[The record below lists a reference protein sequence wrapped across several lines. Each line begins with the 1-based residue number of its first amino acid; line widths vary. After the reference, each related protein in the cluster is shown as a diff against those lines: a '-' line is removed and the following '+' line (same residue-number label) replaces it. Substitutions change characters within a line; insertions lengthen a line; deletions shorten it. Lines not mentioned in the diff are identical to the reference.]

1 MREVATTDVPRARPG
16 ARRGRA
22 AAIARATAD
31 LAQHPSLETL
41 LQAVV
46 ALVVEV
52 LDADAAHLELRLP
65 DGVRTARAGS
75 PEADPVDR
83 DATDAASGGGDGGAD
98 GGGDVLR
105 AEVRDRGGRSIGSLR
120 VRGAV
125 AAPEQGAADEQT
137 VLDLVAAVTSLAVEN
152 IRLRASLDVDTRA
165 EVLHRLEQAVENSA
179 DGMIVVDAVRGQD
192 GRIEDF
198 TFRMVNPAA
207 RLMSTRGGLLGRTMA
222 ESFPEFAASGLLD
235 TFADVVTDGRPRDDE
250 FHWVDPGSGR
260 EDWWQST
267 LIPADDGLL
276 VLFRRTTERHLSARA
291 LREAERRVHEAYRI
305 GRLGFYEWR
314 WGGERP
320 GFESSDELI
329 ELLGLADRPAPETLA
344 DAGPTSA
351 PGEGPF
357 PARVQTV
364 LDLLHPEDRERAGRL
379 MSTSHAGGRPVPT
392 DLRVVRPDG
401 QNVVLRAEGEAILDD
416 QGQPIGIRGTLR
428 DVTEERS
435 LQAQLQHAQRSEN
448 LGQLAAGVAHD
459 VNNLL
464 TVIGVN
470 AALLRRTLEE
480 RDLPADDARAIEEVT
495 QRGATLTRQL
505 LAFTGQQVL
514 SPVVVQ
520 IDEVMTRLVPL
531 VRRVLDERVSLHYR
545 GEPDVPPVLIDP
557 GQLEQVILN
566 LVINARDA
574 VTERVLASSGQ
585 GRVTLSVTVEDGSA
599 LRRLGRRLKTD
610 LAPGARLV
618 AVRVRDDG
626 VGMPADV
633 LARALD
639 PFFTTKP
646 TGRGTGLGLA
656 VADGIVRQSDGLLTL
671 ESEAGRGTTATVWLP
686 AAAEPAAPAPPPRAD
701 PPARSGRERVL
712 VVEDDPVVRQLTARL
727 LAHLGHDVLEADG
740 PEQALALPRDV
751 LAGVQVL
758 VSDVVMPG
766 LTGDALLERLRE
778 EHPSLA
784 AVLMSGYA
792 PGVGPARTVQ
802 GNEPLLGSA
811 VFLAKPFT
819 TGELAAAV
827 RSALARVAR

>member
-1 MREVATTDVPRARPG
+1 MPRARPA

-31 LAQHPSLETL
+31 LSQHPSLETL

-52 LDADAAHLELRLP
+52 LDADAAHVELRLP
-65 DGVRTARAGS
+65 DGVRTASAGDMT
-75 PEADPVDR
+75 PDPAGAG
-83 DATDAASGGGDGGAD
+83 AT
-98 GGGDVLR
+98 DVLR
-105 AEVRDRGGRSIGSLR
+105 AEVRDPGGRSIGSLR

-152 IRLRASLDVDTRA
+152 IRLRASLDLDTRA

-179 DGMIVVDAVRGQD
+179 DGVVVVDAVRDADGQ
-192 GRIEDF
+192 IEDF
-198 TFRMVNPAA
+198 AFRMVNPAA
-207 RLMSTRGGLLGRTMA
+207 RAMSRHGVLLGRTMVG
-222 ESFPEFAASGLLD
+222 SFPEFVSSGLLG
-235 TFADVVTDGRPRDDE
+235 TYAAVVRDGVPRDDE
-250 FHWVDPGSGR
+250 FHWVDPATGR

-267 LIPADDGLL
+267 LVPADDGLL

-305 GRLGFYEWR
+305 ARLGFYEWR
-314 WGGERP
+314 WGGDRP
-320 GFESSDELI
+320 GVESSSELVD
-329 ELLGLADRPAPETLA
+329 LLGLPPAGAAEPPAQAPAGVDPATVPVPPQVEAMLA
-344 DAGPTSA
+344 
-351 PGEGPF
+351 
-357 PARVQTV
+357 
-364 LDLLHPEDRERAGRL
+364 LIHPEDRERARRML
-379 MSTSHAGGRPVPT
+379 DAARASGRPVPT

-401 QNVVLRAEGEAILDD
+401 RTVVLRAEGEAILDD
-416 QGQPIGIRGTLR
+416 DGRPIGVRGTLR

-495 QRGATLTRQL
+495 QRGAALTRQL

-514 SPVVVQ
+514 NPVVVQ

-545 GEPDVPPVLIDP
+545 SEPEVPPVLIDP

-585 GRVTLSVTVEDGSA
+585 GRVTLSVAVEDGA
-599 LRRLGRRLKTD
+599 VLRRLGRRFQAD
-610 LAPGARLV
+610 LAPGTRLV

-626 VGMPADV
+626 VGMPAEV

-671 ESEAGRGTTATVWLP
+671 ESEAGRGTT
-686 AAAEPAAPAPPPRAD
+686 
-701 PPARSGRERVL
+701 
-712 VVEDDPVVRQLTARL
+712 
-727 LAHLGHDVLEADG
+727 
-740 PEQALALPRDV
+740 
-751 LAGVQVL
+751 
-758 VSDVVMPG
+758 
-766 LTGDALLERLRE
+766 
-778 EHPSLA
+778 
-784 AVLMSGYA
+784 
-792 PGVGPARTVQ
+792 
-802 GNEPLLGSA
+802 
-811 VFLAKPFT
+811 
-819 TGELAAAV
+819 
-827 RSALARVAR
+827 

>member
-1 MREVATTDVPRARPG
+1 VREVASPEVPRARP
-16 ARRGRA
+16 ATRRGRA

-31 LAQHPSLETL
+31 LSQHPSLETL

-52 LDADAAHLELRLP
+52 LDADAAHVELRLP
-65 DGVRTARAGS
+65 DGVRTASAGGTD
-75 PEADPVDR
+75 PEPGDVGGSDV
-83 DATDAASGGGDGGAD
+83 AAPAGGR
-98 GGGDVLR
+98 DVLR
-105 AEVRDRGGRSIGSLR
+105 AEVRDPSGRPIGSLQ

-152 IRLRASLDVDTRA
+152 IRLRASLDVDARA

-179 DGMIVVDAVRGQD
+179 DGVIVVDAVRD
-192 GRIEDF
+192 EHGRIEDF
-198 TFRMVNPAA
+198 AFRMVNPAA
-207 RLMSTRGGLLGRTMA
+207 RVLSTRGGLLGRTMR
-222 ESFPEFAASGLLD
+222 ESFPEFAATGLLA
-235 TFADVVTDGRPRDDE
+235 TFADVVAGGRPRDDE
-250 FHWVDPGSGR
+250 FHWVDPDSGR

-267 LIPADDGLL
+267 LIPADDGLM
-276 VLFRRTTERHLSARA
+276 VLFRRTTEQHLSARA

-314 WGGERP
+314 WGGDRP

-329 ELLGLADRPAPETLA
+329 ELLGLPRRPTGVEPEQRE
-344 DAGPTSA
+344 
-351 PGEGPF
+351 PGEELPGGDPAGRAF
-357 PARVQTV
+357 PARVQAV
-364 LDLLHPEDRERAGRL
+364 LELLHPEDRERARRL
-379 MSTSHAGGRPVPT
+379 MDTAWSGGRPTPT
-392 DLRVVRPDG
+392 DLRLVRPDG
-401 QNVVLRAEGEAILDD
+401 RTVVLRAEGEAILDE
-416 QGQPIGIRGTLR
+416 QGQAVGVRGTLR

-435 LQAQLQHAQRSEN
+435 LQAQLQHSQRSEN

-514 SPVVVQ
+514 NPVVVE

-545 GEPDVPPVLIDP
+545 SEPEVPPVLIDP

-585 GRVTLSVTVEDGSA
+585 GRVTLSVAVEDGAA
-599 LRRLGRRLKTD
+599 LRRLGRRFQAD

-626 VGMPADV
+626 VGMPSEV

-686 AAAEPAAPAPPPRAD
+686 AAAEPAAPAPPPRPE
-701 PPARSGRERVL
+701 PPLHAGRERVL

-778 EHPSLA
+778 QHPRLA

-792 PGVGPARTVQ
+792 PGVGPARSVP
-802 GNEPLLGSA
+802 GGEPLLGSA

-827 RSALARVAR
+827 RSAMARAAR

>member
-1 MREVATTDVPRARPG
+1 MREVASPDVPRARVST
-16 ARRGRA
+16 RRGRA

-31 LAQHPSLETL
+31 LSHHPSLETL

-52 LDADAAHLELRLP
+52 LDADAAHVELRLP
-65 DGVRTARAGS
+65 DGVRTARAGGGE
-75 PEADPVDR
+75 PDAGDALTGDLTDPLTGAR
-83 DATDAASGGGDGGAD
+83 DA
-98 GGGDVLR
+98 DVLT
-105 AEVRDRGGRSIGSLR
+105 AEVRDPGGRPIGSVR

-179 DGMIVVDAVRGQD
+179 DGVIVVDAVRGDD
-192 GRIEDF
+192 GQIEDF
-198 TFRMVNPAA
+198 AFRMVNPAA
-207 RLMSTRGGLLGRTMA
+207 RVLSTRGGLLGRTMR
-222 ESFPEFAASGLLD
+222 ESFPEFVGSGLLA
-235 TFADVVTDGRPRDDE
+235 TFAAVVADGVPRDDE
-250 FHWVDPGSGR
+250 FHWVEPGTGR

-267 LIPADDGLL
+267 LIPADDGLM
-276 VLFRRTTERHLSARA
+276 VLFRRTTEQHLSARA

-320 GFESSDELI
+320 GIESSSELVD
-329 ELLGLADRPAPETLA
+329 LLGLPRAGNAEAGDAMPGA
-344 DAGPTSA
+344 DAATA
-351 PGEGPF
+351 PVP
-357 PARVQTV
+357 PRVEAM
-364 LDLLHPEDRERAGRL
+364 LALIHPEDRERARRML
-379 MSTSHAGGRPVPT
+379 DAARTSGRPVPT

-401 QNVVLRAEGEAILDD
+401 QSVVLRAEGEAVLDAD
-416 QGQPIGIRGTLR
+416 GLAIGVRGTLR

-480 RDLPADDARAIEEVT
+480 RSLPADDARAIEEVT

-514 SPVVVQ
+514 NPVVVQ

-545 GEPDVPPVLIDP
+545 SEPDVPPVLIDA

-585 GRVTLSVTVEDGSA
+585 GRVTLSVGVEDASA
-599 LRRLGRRLKTD
+599 LRRLGRTD
-610 LAPGARLV
+610 LQTDLGTRLV

-626 VGMPADV
+626 VGMSADV
-633 LARALD
+633 LSRALD

-671 ESEAGRGTTATVWLP
+671 ESVAGRGTTATVWLP
-686 AAAEPAAPAPPPRAD
+686 AADDAAVPAAPPPVE
-701 PPARSGRERVL
+701 PPQPSGRERVL

-727 LAHLGHDVLEADG
+727 LTHLGHDVLEADG
-740 PEQALALPRDV
+740 PEQALALPHDV

-778 EHPSLA
+778 QHPRLA

-792 PGVGPARTVQ
+792 PGVGPARTVH
-802 GNEPLLGSA
+802 GSEPLLGSA

-827 RSALARVAR
+827 RNAVTRAAR

>member
-1 MREVATTDVPRARPG
+1 MPRARPA

-31 LAQHPSLETL
+31 LSQHPSLETL

-52 LDADAAHLELRLP
+52 LDADAAHVELRLP
-65 DGVRTARAGS
+65 DGVRTASVGDMAPHPAEAG
-75 PEADPVDR
+75 
-83 DATDAASGGGDGGAD
+83 AT
-98 GGGDVLR
+98 DVLR
-105 AEVRDRGGRSIGSLR
+105 AEVRDPGGRPIGSVR

-152 IRLRASLDVDTRA
+152 IRLRASLDVDARA

-179 DGMIVVDAVRGQD
+179 DGVIVVDAVRD
-192 GRIEDF
+192 EHGRIQDF
-198 TFRMVNPAA
+198 AFRMVNPAA
-207 RLMSTRGGLLGRTMA
+207 RVLSTRGGLLGRTMR
-222 ESFPEFAASGLLD
+222 ESFPEFAASGLLA
-235 TFADVVTDGRPRDDE
+235 TFAGVVADGRPRDEE

-276 VLFRRTTERHLSARA
+276 VLFRRTTDQHLAARA

-320 GFESSDELI
+320 GFDSSDELI
-329 ELLGLADRPAPETLA
+329 ELLGLPRRPAQVEPEQHEFEENV
-344 DAGPTSA
+344 
-351 PGEGPF
+351 PGEDVPVRDPAGRAF
-357 PARVQTV
+357 PARVQAV
-364 LDLLHPEDRERAGRL
+364 LDLLHPEDRERARRL
-379 MSTSHAGGRPVPT
+379 MDAAWTGGRPVPA
-392 DLRVVRPDG
+392 DLRLVRPDG
-401 QNVVLRAEGEAILDD
+401 RSVVLRAEGEAILDE
-416 QGQPIGIRGTLR
+416 QGQAVGIRGTLR

-545 GEPDVPPVLIDP
+545 SEPEVPPVLIDP

-585 GRVTLSVTVEDGSA
+585 GRVTLSVAVEDGSV
-599 LRRLGRRLKTD
+599 LRRLGRRFQAD
-610 LAPGARLV
+610 LAPGTRLV

-626 VGMPADV
+626 VGMPSEV

-671 ESEAGRGTTATVWLP
+671 ESEVGRGTTATVWLP
-686 AAAEPAAPAPPPRAD
+686 AAAEPATPAPPPRPE

-778 EHPSLA
+778 QHPRLA

-792 PGVGPARTVQ
+792 PGVGPARSVQ
-802 GNEPLLGSA
+802 GGEPLLGSA

-819 TGELAAAV
+819 TAELAAAV
-827 RSALARVAR
+827 RSALARAAR